1 MLGKVVI
8 GGAGR
13 YASPMADTPKTSETS
28 LQIQIDDAVSH
39 GQYVNM
45 ALINHTDTEFT
56 LDLVHVQPHQP
67 VAKVRSRVILHPKH
81 AKRLMLALQQ
91 SVNVY
96 EARFGPVSVSDDG
109 SSVN

>member
-1 MLGKVVI
+1 
-8 GGAGR
+8 
-13 YASPMADTPKTSETS
+13 MADTPKAPEQT
-28 LQIQIDDAVSH
+28 LQIQMDETVAN

-45 ALINHTDTEFT
+45 ALVNHTDTEFT

-81 AKRLMLALQQ
+81 LKRLMMALQQ

-96 EARFGPVSVSDDG
+96 ESRFGPISVSDDG
-109 SSVN
+109 HSVN